1 MNVTIGGAAKS
12 AALGAM
18 DGVALMAALC
28 AMEGGT
34 PVPAGTKDDSGTDGV
49 AADVGV
55 EVAAAGAAGGM
66 VAV

>member
-1 MNVTIGGAAKS
+1 
-12 AALGAM
+12 M